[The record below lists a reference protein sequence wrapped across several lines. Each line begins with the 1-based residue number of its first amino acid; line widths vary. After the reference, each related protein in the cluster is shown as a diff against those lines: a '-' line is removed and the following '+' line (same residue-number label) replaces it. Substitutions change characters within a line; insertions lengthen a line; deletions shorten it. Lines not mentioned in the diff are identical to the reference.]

1 MQSRDCLW
9 ESHVK
14 SDGPGSC
21 VPLWQQMLLP
31 APMNALGSF
40 PVLQKASWDH
50 SPFCRE
56 QVGTKKFHLST
67 PRLLL
72 CALSPLRPRSRSY
85 LRTQIPFKKMS
96 ISKPHWY
103 RNSFE
108 NMNSKGLKNPLTQ
121 SMPTPFCRCKTSHK
135 IQINFMCLGTAI
147 LRGKEPADVLVFF

>member
-21 VPLWQQMLLP
+21 VPLWQQMLLA

-40 PVLQKASWDH
+40 PVLQKASWNH

-56 QVGTKKFHLST
+56 QVGTKKFQLST

-72 CALSPLRPRSRSY
+72 CALSPLRPRSCSY

-96 ISKPHWY
+96 ISKPYWY

-108 NMNSKGLKNPLTQ
+108 NMNSKGLK
-121 SMPTPFCRCKTSHK
+121 KTKDPEHAHTFLQMQNISQNSNKFHVPWDS
-135 IQINFMCLGTAI
+135 NTE
-147 LRGKEPADVLVFF
+147 R